1 MLLLLQ
7 SSGPHGPQQKKYSAP
22 DPLSGFKTRLFRMNS
37 SPKQLLPG
45 SMNFNDFCQRARVN
59 AVVSK
64 QAHYVTLVDG
74 QFKVTTEP
82 QYTDQIR
89 YTAYPER
96 PFPLSNN

>member
-1 MLLLLQ
+1 MVGPPSQ
-7 SSGPHGPQQKKYSAP
+7 SQ
-22 DPLSGFKTRLFRMNS
+22 LSTANE
-37 SPKQLLPG
+37 
-45 SMNFNDFCQRARVN
+45 MNFNDFCQRARVN

-96 PFPLSNN
+96 PFPLESN